1 MAADDLMQI
10 RITADFKEAEGAFLK
25 MAKVA
30 TAFESDFRRIAGGL
44 NKEFNKING
53 MAELF
58 GNSTNVVKDKMDAL
72 KRSME
77 QLMTLGLKPMNPE
90 VQKLK
95 VELTVQEWEAVLAV
109 IEQSTSPH
117 IQVKSVAAE
126 LIKQLQPQIKDD
138 KPQSS

>member
-1 MAADDLMQI
+1 MKYSLLLLLLFLGNQLTIAQI
-10 RITADFKEAEGAFLK
+10 KPAIKIHCVAPVKLK
-25 MAKVA
+25 TGQSV
-30 TAFESDFRRIAGGL
+30 
-44 NKEFNKING
+44 
-53 MAELF
+53 
-58 GNSTNVVKDKMDAL
+58 
-72 KRSME
+72 
-77 QLMTLGLKPMNPE
+77 
-90 VQKLK
+90 KLK

>member
-1 MAADDLMQI
+1 MK
-10 RITADFKEAEGAFLK
+10 TKEE
-25 MAKVA
+25 V
-30 TAFESDFRRIAGGL
+30 T
-44 NKEFNKING
+44 
-53 MAELF
+53 
-58 GNSTNVVKDKMDAL
+58 
-72 KRSME
+72 
-77 QLMTLGLKPMNPE
+77 PE

-138 KPQSS
+138 KPQPS